1 MKIVFEELNKRA
13 VVFDNQTIIG
23 ECDYII
29 QGDIWNIV
37 HTIVDS
43 KYQGQGIARK
53 LVECVIDNAKKENK
67 QVIADC
73 SYAKKILE
81 KKELK

>member
-1 MKIVFEELNKRA
+1 MKIVFEELNNMA

-53 LVECVIDNAKKENK
+53 LVECVIENAKKENK

-81 KKELK
+81 KKN

>member
-53 LVECVIDNAKKENK
+53 LVECVIENAKKENK

-81 KKELK
+81 KKN

>member
-1 MKIVFEELNKRA
+1 MKIVFEELNNRA